1 MEVEEMKLMEP
12 IKVGTMNL
20 KNRIVYPPIENL
32 FNNADGS
39 VSDELLAYYKERA
52 QGGAGLIIVQ
62 NSNVDGK
69 ASRSAI
75 CQLSIHNHHM
85 IAGLNR
91 LAETIKENGAHA
103 MIQLGHGGRQT
114 SPDSQPG
121 IMDVAP
127 SPIPSAAVGVV
138 PRPLTRPEIVEIED
152 AFAAAAVRAQMAGFD
167 GVEIHS
173 AHGYLLYQFLSPL
186 SNKRTDE
193 YGGSFENRCRFA
205 LNIVHKVRNAVG
217 KDFTVGFRFSGDEY
231 VPGGVSA
238 EEGVKYAKVIA
249 DTEMVDYI
257 HVSAG
262 TYESMPHL
270 FPIMYYGHG
279 HLRHLA
285 EGVKKV
291 VKNVPIISVGS
302 YNPRTAEEALQEGA
316 ADLIAMGRAMIAD
329 PQLPNKVAAGNL
341 KDVRPC
347 IYGNE
352 GCITRIF
359 SWLPIRCEV
368 NPEMGRERYWK
379 KTPAAVKKK
388 VMVVGGG
395 MAGIEAARIAA
406 LRGHE
411 VTLYEKSGALGGH
424 LREASAPAF
433 KETLR
438 ELKDWAI
445 HQAEK
450 GTFDVVMNTEVTEEL
465 VEQENPDALVLAV
478 GSLPVMPE
486 GNGCSDATEFRDVLL
501 ENVDVGGRAVIIG
514 GGIVGCETAL
524 YLTEEKGKNAVVL
537 EMQDDILIG
546 MEGMNRQVLIERLHA
561 AGVEIHTGMKVEEM
575 DDNVVICTNEQGRH
589 RFEGDTVIACSGL
602 ESDTGEVQRLEGIVD
617 ETYVVGDAN
626 RNYKIYNAFEDA
638 HRAAMAI

>member
-1 MEVEEMKLMEP
+1 MKLTEP

-52 QGGAGLIIVQ
+52 KGGAGLIIVQ

-127 SPIPSAAVGVV
+127 SPIASTAVGVV

-173 AHGYLLYQFLSPL
+173 AHGYLLYQFISPL

-205 LNIVHKVRNAVG
+205 LNIVNKVRNAVG
-217 KDFTVGFRFSGDEY
+217 KNFTVGFRFSGDEY
-231 VPGGVSA
+231 VPGGMTE

-249 DTEMVDYI
+249 DTGHVDYI
-257 HVSAG
+257 HVSAA

-285 EGVKKV
+285 EGVKRV
-291 VKNVPIISVGS
+291 VNNVPIISVGS
-302 YNPRTAEEALQEGA
+302 YNPHTAEKALQDGA
-316 ADLIAMGRAMIAD
+316 ADLISMGRAMIAD
-329 PQLPNKVAAGNL
+329 PELPKKVVEGNID
-341 KDVRPC
+341 DVRPC

-379 KTPAAVKKK
+379 KTPAEVKKK

-395 MAGIEAARIAA
+395 IAGIEAARVAA

-411 VTLYEKSGALGGH
+411 VSLYEKSGELGGH
-424 LREASAPAF
+424 LLEASAPAF
-433 KETLR
+433 KETVR
-438 ELKDWAI
+438 ELKDWAVR
-445 HQAEK
+445 QAEK
-450 GTFDVVMNTEVTEEL
+450 GTFKVVMNTEVTKEL
-465 VEQENPDALVLAV
+465 VKRENPDALVLAV

-486 GNGCSDATEFRDVLL
+486 GRGCSDATEFRDVLL
-501 ENVDVGGRAVIIG
+501 DKVDVGGRAIIIG

-524 YLTEEKGKNAVVL
+524 YLSEEKGKHAVVL

-546 MEGMNRQVLIERLHA
+546 MEGMNRQVLMERLVA
-561 AGVEIHTGMKVEEM
+561 SGVEVHTGMKVEEM
-575 DDNVVICTNEQGRH
+575 DDNVVTCTSNTGRH
-589 RFEGDTVIACSGL
+589 KFEGDTVVACTGL
-602 ESDTGEVQRLEGIVD
+602 ESDTAEVESLKGIVD

-626 RNYKIYNAFEDA
+626 HNYKIYNAFEDA
-638 HRAAMAI
+638 HRAVLAM